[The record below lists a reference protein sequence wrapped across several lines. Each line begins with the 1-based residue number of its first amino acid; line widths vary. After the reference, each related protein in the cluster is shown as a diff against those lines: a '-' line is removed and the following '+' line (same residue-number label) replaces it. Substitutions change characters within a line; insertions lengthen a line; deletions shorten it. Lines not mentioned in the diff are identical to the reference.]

1 MSWNEAP
8 APAPLWPGDPHAVAG
23 YTVAG
28 RLGEGG
34 QGTVFLA
41 YDAGGERVALK
52 MLHARFGGDPK
63 ARARFVREVEAAR
76 RVGGFCT
83 ARVLAADLDGDV
95 PYVVSEFIEGPSLRE
110 FVLRNGPQD
119 GAALERLAIGTLTA
133 LVAVHR
139 AGIVHRDFKPG
150 NVLLSLE
157 GPRVV
162 DFGIARILDATST
175 LTSQAVGTPAFMAP
189 EQLDGRPV
197 TPATD
202 LFAWGATMA
211 YAGTGRSPFGADSVA
226 AVVAAI
232 FEAEPDLGGL
242 AGPMRPVVE
251 SCLAK
256 DPAARPD
263 APELLARLLGDLPAG
278 GDRARLTATRVLT
291 EPTAVPATVA
301 DRTRGLP
308 AGRRSR
314 RGLLIGA
321 GAVTLAAALGGT
333 LLLSRGDDRTRWRYA
348 LHGDAVRDVAAT
360 GDTLFLALRS
370 GAVYALDAATGRP
383 RWTSKAGLTKL
394 ALSGADLFTVGAGRV
409 GNLDAATGR
418 ARWPARAIATT
429 GMDTVSADPAGSDE
443 AIMLGGAVVIV
454 AFADPRGDAPELDR
468 VTVTAFGA
476 ANGERRWRRTI
487 AHPHEQLTAGPLGPA
502 AASPQVAVVMVGA
515 TAYGLATATGNV
527 LWRFH
532 LGGNQP
538 GTIAVSGDTVLIG
551 GGNVNQ
557 AFHALDAAT
566 GRQRW
571 QAPILEFNRDSLA
584 ADAQTVY
591 VADANDVGGVHAL
604 DIRTGRERW
613 RRTDVGATETWGPAG
628 GLVYAS
634 TEADQRAWALDAAT
648 GRTFWE
654 RGAHLAAT
662 GTANA
667 TTAFLITSGHGDDQT
682 VYAVRGREPGTR

>member
-52 MLHARFGGDPK
+52 MLHARFGADPK
-63 ARARFVREVEAAR
+63 ARTRFVREVEAAR

-242 AGPMRPVVE
+242 AGPMRRVIE

-256 DPAARPD
+256 DPAARPY
-263 APELLARLLGDLPAG
+263 APELLARLLGDLPAD
-278 GDRARLTATRVLT
+278 GDRTRLTATRLLT
-291 EPTAVPATVA
+291 EPAAAPATMA

-308 AGRRSR
+308 AGRQSR

-333 LLLSRGDDRTRWRYA
+333 LLLSRGDDRTRWRYDI
-348 LHGDAVRDVAAT
+348 HGDAVRHVAAT

-370 GAVYALDAATGRP
+370 GALYALDAATGRP
-383 RWTSKAGLTKL
+383 RWTSKAGPAAL
-394 ALSGADLFTVGAGRV
+394 ALSGPDLFTAGAGRV
-409 GNLDAATGR
+409 GKLDAATGR
-418 ARWPARAIATT
+418 ARWPVRTST
-429 GMDTVSADPAGSDE
+429 SGADPDGSGV
-443 AIMLGGAVVIV
+443 ALMLGGDVVVVAVP
-454 AFADPRGDAPELDR
+454 DPSGDASQLDR

-487 AHPHEQLTAGPLGPA
+487 AHPHEQLTAGPLGPV
-502 AASPQVAVVMVGA
+502 AASPRVAVVMVGA
-515 TAYGLATATGNV
+515 TLYGLATATGTV
-527 LWRFH
+527 RWQFH

-538 GTIAVSGDTVLIG
+538 GAIVVSGDTVLVG
-551 GGNVNQ
+551 GGNVGQ

-566 GRQRW
+566 GRHRW

-604 DIRTGRERW
+604 DLRTGRERW

-634 TEADQRAWALDAAT
+634 TEGDQRAWALDAAT

-654 RGAHLAAT
+654 RAAHVAAT